1 MPSTRRQ
8 KAKARRSR
16 EMDMLSDYDNLDVM
30 LGSENNNPIER
41 ELAEAIDQSSTHGDA
56 GPSMYHENGLRDYI
70 HENESLRQNE
80 VRQSFEAFSSEFNL
94 RLSQEMDSMMSMMHD
109 QINRAIT
116 TAIAERVIPEIQN
129 IANSMSSTGH
139 RDTEASL
146 SPNSQESR
154 ENASGPK
161 IKITKKDSRSVGDL
175 RDAMGHGSYMVT
187 GATDTQPQIPE
198 FLTGRIHSIPNLERQ
213 QSTHNISL
221 DTTLPAPAPEAPE
234 PPQDPFNR
242 LADVLVNLQNKP
254 QSMTIRPVQTTP
266 MTFDGKSEKFE
277 LFEDLF
283 HTMIKMQ
290 PTMTEQMKIIHF
302 HFLLRKGALQ
312 TFRNINSINRQ
323 TLEDVLVIFRRK
335 YVKPESQATAKHKW
349 HRLTFDPSTMKLP
362 DFLEELNQGA
372 EKAFGENAKSMIDSL
387 LYAKLPPK
395 LKRSVNM
402 ARLENGTYEEI
413 VAHLER
419 ELELNA
425 LEESDDLPMATMA
438 SASTSHNNLL
448 SNGINT
454 NKDAQCSYCKA
465 TGHYYKNCPKL
476 KKKKETED
484 KDGKKPQRPTY
495 PPCDTCGKKNHP
507 TERCWQ
513 GAGAHLRPKRM
524 QTEQN
529 DRNAIDSEGKPK
541 KANDPETATSSQ
553 PNTKKSDSKN

>member
-1 MPSTRRQ
+1 
-8 KAKARRSR
+8 
-16 EMDMLSDYDNLDVM
+16 MDMLSDYDNLDVM
-30 LGSENNNPIER
+30 LGNEKINPIER
-41 ELAEAIDQSSTHGDA
+41 ELAEAIDQSSAHGDDDTNV
-56 GPSMYHENGLRDYI
+56 YHENEFRDYL
-70 HENESLRQNE
+70 HENEPLRQNE

-94 RLSQEMDSMMSMMHD
+94 RLSQEMESMMSIMHS

-129 IANSMSSTGH
+129 IANSMSSMGH
-139 RDTEASL
+139 RDTEASS
-146 SPNSQESR
+146 SPNSQENR
-154 ENASGPK
+154 ESASGPK

-175 RDAMGHGSYMVT
+175 RDTMGQGSYMVT

-266 MTFDGKSEKFE
+266 ITFDGKSEKFE

-290 PTMTEQMKIIHF
+290 PAMTEQMKINHF
-302 HFLLRKGALQ
+302 HSLLRKGALQ

>member
-16 EMDMLSDYDNLDVM
+16 EMDMLSDYDKLDVM

-94 RLSQEMDSMMSMMHD
+94 RLSQEMDSMMSMMHN
-109 QINRAIT
+109 QIDRAIT

-146 SPNSQESR
+146 SPNSQENR

-254 QSMTIRPVQTTP
+254 HSMTIRPVQTTP

-290 PTMTEQMKIIHF
+290 PTMTEQMKINHF
-302 HFLLRKGALQ
+302 HSLLRKGALQ

-413 VAHLER
+413 VAHLGR

-541 KANDPETATSSQ
+541 KANDPEKATSSQ

>member
-94 RLSQEMDSMMSMMHD
+94 RLSQEMDSMMSMMHN

-146 SPNSQESR
+146 SPNSQENR

-290 PTMTEQMKIIHF
+290 PTMTEQMKINHF
-302 HFLLRKGALQ
+302 HSLLRKGALQ

-413 VAHLER
+413 VEHLER

>member
-56 GPSMYHENGLRDYI
+56 GPNMYHENGLRDYI

-94 RLSQEMDSMMSMMHD
+94 RLSQEMDSMMSMMHN

-146 SPNSQESR
+146 SPNSQENR

-213 QSTHNISL
+213 QSTNNISL

-290 PTMTEQMKIIHF
+290 PTMTEQMKINHF
-302 HFLLRKGALQ
+302 HSLLRKGALQ

>member
-30 LGSENNNPIER
+30 LGNENNNPIER
-41 ELAEAIDQSSTHGDA
+41 ELAEAIDQSSAHGDDDTNV
-56 GPSMYHENGLRDYI
+56 YHESEFRDYL
-70 HENESLRQNE
+70 HENEPLRQNE
-80 VRQSFEAFSSEFNL
+80 VRHSFEAFSSEFNL
-94 RLSQEMDSMMSMMHD
+94 RLSQEMESMMSIMHS

-129 IANSMSSTGH
+129 IANSMSSMGH
-139 RDTEASL
+139 RDTEASS
-146 SPNSQESR
+146 SPNSQENR
-154 ENASGPK
+154 ESAPEPK
-161 IKITKKDSRSVGDL
+161 IKIAKKDSRSVGDL
-175 RDAMGHGSYMVT
+175 RDTMGHGSYMVR

-290 PTMTEQMKIIHF
+290 PTMTEQMKINHF
-302 HFLLRKGALQ
+302 HSLLRKGALQ